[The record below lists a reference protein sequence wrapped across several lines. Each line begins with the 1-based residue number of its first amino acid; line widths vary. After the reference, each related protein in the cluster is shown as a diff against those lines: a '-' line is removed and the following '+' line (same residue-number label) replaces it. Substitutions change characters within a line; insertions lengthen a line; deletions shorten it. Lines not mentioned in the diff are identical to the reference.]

1 MQCLSRHDTHAQ
13 PCSHCLWLEQAL
25 QASEQA
31 GINRQQSRQE
41 LYVRKFLKNPK
52 GHSVF
57 DKKLSQQVHHCR

>member
-1 MQCLSRHDTHAQ
+1 MIHMPNPAATACGLSKQ
-13 PCSHCLWLEQAL
+13 L

-57 DKKLSQQVHHCR
+57 DKKLSQQVHQCR